1 MPSADFPTPVADQA
15 VTATDFMD
23 TLPERDCDPCDPHTR
38 LRDALWALSGH
49 TWPGNVRELE
59 HTIER
64 AAVLCAGESITQ
76 ELLGLPVPTRAAE
89 TTASAALQPTPEARP
104 DEVVLPL
111 GLTLDEVER
120 RYVEAT
126 LRACGQNQSQAARA
140 LHVGRNTL
148 RRKAPRR
155 S

>member
-1 MPSADFPTPVADQA
+1 MVLSSG
-15 VTATDFMD
+15 
-23 TLPERDCDPCDPHTR
+23 
-38 LRDALWALSGH
+38 DA
-49 TWPGNVRELE
+49 
-59 HTIER
+59 
-64 AAVLCAGESITQ
+64 ITQ
-76 ELLGLPVPTRAAE
+76 ELLGLPVPVRRSSQVPPE
-89 TTASAALQPTPEARP
+89 VASASDDGAT
-104 DEVVLPL
+104 DVVMPL
-111 GLTLDEVER
+111 GLSLDEVER